1 MSPGTVRQRK
11 HFESGP
17 LRAHILTFWYRLCA
31 VRLRV
36 SAVLWIIGALA
47 GIRILVIAVVPWDYS
62 LLAPD
67 ESAFAEL
74 VTLISTGGEWVMWR
88 NGTGGRW
95 FIEMLTF
102 LGPAV
107 MLEGLG
113 LNPFLSMRLV
123 SSAYLSATQL
133 LFVLTAFRLQSLE
146 SGRAGI
152 PFVSLRSL
160 GVFALLLTPSLNLW
174 GALGLRESATMFW
187 SSLFIVSLLAVLRV
201 KALSTALLTPM
212 ALCIISAWAQ
222 TVTRPY
228 MAFLMLAALVPFAV
242 ICVAQKRLVA
252 VVAITCGSAAGVV
265 LGLNVGSITGVYEQ
279 TGPPNYVGNAWLD
292 CGSEYVFARV
302 SGEEAA
308 ECGMEDMDSKNGN
321 LIVTKCGNRS
331 KDQCPGPE
339 RKVGQTPSAGD
350 SDVRLSETLEQS
362 QARYLIQWTR
372 LHAVREGGANGA
384 RSAIDPGA
392 CDEANTFAQAVVCEV
407 GRLPYATFSVLL
419 RPTIFDGESRDSQST
434 VFASLENF
442 WWAFMMV
449 FGLIAIARPSLFAA
463 VKAYSISV
471 ILMYVLFMSLAQGN
485 LGTSFRHKSQL
496 IIFIATLLIVAQQ
509 SDVKAV
515 RARDSAVTHNQ

>member
-1 MSPGTVRQRK
+1 MRQRK

-17 LRAHILTFWYRLCA
+17 LGNRVLTFWNRLCA
-31 VRLRV
+31 VRLRL
-36 SAVLWIIGALA
+36 SAVLWIIAALA
-47 GIRILVIAVVPWDYS
+47 SIRILFIGVLPWEYT

-74 VTLISTGGEWVMWR
+74 VSLMSTGGEWERWR
-88 NGTGGRW
+88 GGTGARW
-95 FIEMLTF
+95 FVEMLTF

-174 GALGLRESATMFW
+174 GALGLRESATLFW
-187 SSLFIVSLLAVLRV
+187 SSAFIVSLLAILRV
-201 KALSTALLTPM
+201 RKLSVALLAPVS
-212 ALCIISAWAQ
+212 LCIISVCAQ
-222 TVTRPY
+222 MVTRPY
-228 MAFLMLAALVPFAV
+228 LAFIMLAALVPFAV
-242 ICVAQKRLVA
+242 VGVTQRRALA
-252 VVAITCGSAAGVV
+252 VVVITSSAAAGVV
-265 LGLNVGSITGVYEQ
+265 VGLNVGSITGVDSRF
-279 TGPPNYVGNAWLD
+279 GPEIYVGNAWLD
-292 CGSEYVFARV
+292 CGSEERFASI
-302 SGEEAA
+302 SGSGYE
-308 ECGMEDMDSKNGN
+308 ECGIEVPNVSSRS
-321 LIVTKCGNRS
+321 IIIRKCGKKS
-331 KDQCPGPE
+331 KDQCPPGGVNTNSKPPE
-339 RKVGQTPSAGD
+339 NPDAARRTGEPSQ
-350 SDVRLSETLEQS
+350 L
-362 QARYLIQWTR
+362 RYLNQWKR
-372 LHAVREGGANGA
+372 LHDIRMGGVRTA
-384 RSAIDPGA
+384 RSVIDPGA

-471 ILMYVLFMSLAQGN
+471 ILMYVLFMSVAQGN

-515 RARDSAVTHNQ
+515 RTRDSAEPSDE